1 MHQNS
6 DRWRNISEA
15 TITQVSE
22 KFCGPVI
29 AKFLMNITLSQLSGD
44 EMAQLGF
51 HAVSIESISLRDHL
65 KRIEP
70 IAFGKLM
77 DGHISRGN

>member
-1 MHQNS
+1 M
-6 DRWRNISEA
+6 
-15 TITQVSE
+15 E
-22 KFCGPVI
+22 KYIRGNNNTGQREVCGPVI